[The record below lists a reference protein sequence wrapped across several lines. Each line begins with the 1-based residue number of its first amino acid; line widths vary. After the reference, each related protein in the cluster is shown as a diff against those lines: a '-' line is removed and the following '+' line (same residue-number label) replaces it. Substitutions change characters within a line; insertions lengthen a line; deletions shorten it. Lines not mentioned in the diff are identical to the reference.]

1 MGIMVVAYLF
11 SIAPNKYFIS
21 LGIKVKI
28 IPLCYLKSFLNT
40 AV

>member
-1 MGIMVVAYLF
+1 MVVAYLL
-11 SIAPNKYFIS
+11 SIAPNKYF
-21 LGIKVKI
+21 LTLRIKAKI